1 LVQPGTRLGPYE
13 ILAPIGAGG
22 MGEVFRARDTRLDRS
37 VAIKVLPDGQL
48 KSRFEREAKAIS
60 QLSHPHICALYD
72 VGHDSGVDY
81 LVMELLDGVTLAD
94 RISMGP
100 MPLAD
105 VVRFGTEIAEALE
118 TAHRKGIVH
127 RDVKPHNIMITKSG
141 AKLLDFGLAKPA
153 IVDVGADGPT
163 MNQITREGAIV
174 GTFQYMSPEQL
185 SGLPLDARSDV
196 FALGAVLYEMITGR
210 RAFATIA
217 SGEPP
222 PLPDHEFEPLIAAC
236 LQKDPDARMQSAH
249 DVAIALNWKRTDG
262 RGGGQPPSA
271 VLPWSIAALL
281 AIVVIALLLLR
292 PKPAVTQPLR
302 FHINPPPAT
311 AINGVPAISP
321 DGSRVAFPAI
331 TANGSSMLWLRS
343 LDSIDAQPLKGTE
356 GVTYAFWS
364 PDGKNIGFIARGK
377 LQRIDPADGSVR
389 LIYEPVE
396 DPPGGA
402 TWNAN
407 DVVVFAPGTEK
418 SLYRVAASGGTA
430 TPLPGTTSEV
440 AYWPHFLPDGDH
452 FLYLREYAKELNGV
466 YVGSLSSSQTKL
478 VVPRSRDFDT
488 SRVEY
493 ANGNLYV
500 ARGPAFYRMPFDVKA
515 LEVRGETVK
524 IDDDVQFYAPGRA
537 SFSVSTHGTIV
548 YRKRGA
554 PRVAQVK
561 IVDRSGQDAGT
572 IGGLVPYGPFALSP
586 DATHLAYTRDEEIE
600 TVWVLDRARGTS
612 TRLALEDWAM
622 NPIWLPDG
630 RSLLYS
636 AAPSGPP
643 NVFLRR
649 AGSNSEMLRKSNL
662 QNWATSVTPD
672 GKLAIYD
679 DNEAKTKWD
688 IYAIPLD
695 APHTP
700 RPLLTTEARE
710 RDGKISPDGKW
721 LAFVS
726 DESGAQEIYAVS
738 FPALASRVQLS
749 SGGGVS
755 PRWSHDGGEMFYLD
769 PASHRLM
776 AVRVS
781 SVGGELRA
789 ESPVVL
795 FPVPSSLYDVT
806 PDGKFLI
813 TQDQVNAD
821 APPLTVIRR

>member
-1 LVQPGTRLGPYE
+1 
-13 ILAPIGAGG
+13 

-60 QLSHPHICALYD
+60 QLSHPNICALYD

-100 MPLAD
+100 MPLPD
-105 VVRFGTEIAEALE
+105 IVRYGTQIAEALE

-153 IVDVGADGPT
+153 VVDVGADGPT
-163 MNQITREGAIV
+163 VNQITREGAIV

-210 RAFATIA
+210 RAFAGATKTGVIA
-217 SGEPP
+217 AIVSGEPP
-222 PLPDHEFEPLIAAC
+222 PITDHELEPLIAAC

-249 DVAIALNWKRTDG
+249 DVAIALHWKRAI
-262 RGGGQPPSA
+262 GGGKPPSA
-271 VLPWSIAALL
+271 VFVPWSIAALL
-281 AIVVIALLLLR
+281 AIAVIALLLLR
-292 PKPAVTQPLR
+292 PKPVTQNLR

-311 AINGVPAISP
+311 AISGVPAISP
-321 DGSRVAFPAI
+321 DGSRIAFPAMS
-331 TANGSSMLWLRS
+331 ANGSSMLWLRS

-364 PDGKNIGFIARGK
+364 ADGKNIGFMARGK
-377 LQRIDPADGSVR
+377 LQRVDPADGSVR

-396 DPPGGA
+396 EPPGGA

-452 FLYLREYAKELNGV
+452 FLYLREYAGELNGV

-478 VVPRSRDFDT
+478 VVPRVRDFDT

-493 ANGNLYV
+493 AEGNLYV
-500 ARGPAFYRMPFDVKA
+500 ARGPAFYRIPFDPKA
-515 LEVRGETVK
+515 LEVRGEAVK
-524 IDDDVQFYAPGRA
+524 IDDDVQFYSPGRA

-554 PRVAQVK
+554 PRVAQLK
-561 IVDRSGQDAGT
+561 IVDRSGHDAGT
-572 IGGLVPYGPFALSP
+572 MGGLVPYGPFELSP
-586 DATHLAYTRDEEIE
+586 DGTRLAYTRDEEIE

-630 RSLLYS
+630 RSLMYS

-662 QNWATSVTPD
+662 QNWVTSVTPD

-679 DNEAKTKWD
+679 DNEPKTKWD
-688 IYAIPLD
+688 IYAIPVD

-755 PRWSHDGGEMFYLD
+755 PRWSRDGRELYYFE
-769 PASHRLM
+769 PAADRLM

-781 SVGGELRA
+781 SAGGELRA
-789 ESPVVL
+789 ESPVAL
-795 FPVPSSLYDVT
+795 FAVPSALYDVT

-821 APPLTVIRR
+821 APPLIVVKR